1 MSSLNRTSGTPPIG
15 AFFGALGLVFVVL
28 TGVII
33 RSTWQNQPLPIDS
46 WWHDLLAAHR
56 NALADAG
63 ARLLNVFGGTWSMVA
78 VVAIVIAV
86 LLLRRRW
93 REALR
98 IGVTV
103 AAASGASTVL
113 KVLIARPRPLDGIV
127 DTGSDSFPSGH
138 TATAAA
144 LTVAIAL
151 AFPHVWSWV
160 LAAAWVPVMAV
171 SRTYLLVH
179 WPTDVLAGAVYQGRP
194 SLSSSLLR
202 SLRCSERPRNA
213 TPSGHPNSHCDLRFA
228 TQPNGSTPLMTATL
242 PDHVRTILFNRVP
255 EVTVAFWVI
264 KILSTT
270 AVETAADYLN
280 STLGLGL
287 AITSWIMTGLLV
299 IALIAQFATKRY
311 TSGIY
316 WTVVVLI
323 SVVGTLL
330 TDTMT
335 DSFGVPLW
343 LSTVAF
349 SALLAVTFGIWF
361 ARERTLSIHTIFTR
375 RRETFYWVAILFTFA
390 LGTAAGDLITE
401 GFGLGY
407 LFGTLLFAGLI
418 GVIAIARFT
427 FRVNVVFCFWAAY
440 VLTRPLGASMGDLLS
455 QAPADGGLGLGTTV
469 TSVIFLGIISGV
481 ATYLGIKVG
490 HQRRVAAS
498 AKQDAV
504 LAAA

>member
-1 MSSLNRTSGTPPIG
+1 
-15 AFFGALGLVFVVL
+15 
-28 TGVII
+28 
-33 RSTWQNQPLPIDS
+33 
-46 WWHDLLAAHR
+46 
-56 NALADAG
+56 
-63 ARLLNVFGGTWSMVA
+63 
-78 VVAIVIAV
+78 
-86 LLLRRRW
+86 
-93 REALR
+93 
-98 IGVTV
+98 
-103 AAASGASTVL
+103 
-113 KVLIARPRPLDGIV
+113 
-127 DTGSDSFPSGH
+127 
-138 TATAAA
+138 
-144 LTVAIAL
+144 
-151 AFPHVWSWV
+151 
-160 LAAAWVPVMAV
+160 
-171 SRTYLLVH
+171 
-179 WPTDVLAGAVYQGRP
+179 
-194 SLSSSLLR
+194 
-202 SLRCSERPRNA
+202 
-213 TPSGHPNSHCDLRFA
+213 
-228 TQPNGSTPLMTATL
+228 MTATL

-255 EVTVAFWVI
+255 EVTFAFWVI

-270 AVETAADYLN
+270 SGETAADYLN
-280 STLGLGL
+280 SSLGLGL
-287 AITSWIMTGLLV
+287 TMTSWIMTGLLV

-375 RRETFYWVAILFTFA
+375 RREAFYWIAILFTFA
-390 LGTAAGDLITE
+390 LGTAAGDFITE

-418 GVIAIARFT
+418 GVIAIARFA
-427 FRVNVVFCFWAAY
+427 FRVNIVFCFWAAY

-469 TSVIFLGIISGV
+469 TSVIFLGIIIAV

-490 HQRRVAAS
+490 RQRQVATS
-498 AKQDAV
+498 
-504 LAAA
+504 LAHRDDLLVGA